1 MEFFSHLLEL
11 LDHEET
17 SGPRT
22 SALFAAAIQKRAQ
35 CSQTN
40 KVMYSVSRESILQLP
55 IPISFSE
62 YTAFESKRQKTGDAS
77 PSSSS
82 PEVQE
87 VPFAACLS
95 AAFGTEVVDG
105 FMSPATGTIG
115 QAVLQQ
121 TITSF
126 PKVLCV
132 QLRRYIVSPDG
143 GWQPVKLNVAV
154 DAPMEL
160 DLTPF
165 YASEGP
171 QPGEEALAASVPVPA
186 PATVSSAAGPQPKAE
201 IVAAVES
208 MGFSNNAA
216 RKAALAVGNSSAENA
231 ALWVMDHMSDP
242 TLNDPPVAVQA
253 AAAGGPVFSPE
264 QYAAVEAMGFPR
276 DVCHL
281 ALKRASGN
289 TERAAEWI
297 LSNMCVSPHFKCH
310 FLFFCPLF
318 VHGRSRPSSCR

>member
-1 MEFFSHLLEL
+1 LLEL

-17 SGPRT
+17 SGVTT
-22 SALFAAAIQKRAQ
+22 SSLFAAGIQKRTQ
-35 CSQTN
+35 CSQSN
-40 KVMYSVSRESILQLP
+40 KVMYSLSHENILQLP

-62 YTAFESKRQKTGDAS
+62 YTALEAKRQKTSDET

-82 PEVQE
+82 EVQA

-95 AAFGTEVVDG
+95 AAFGAEILDG
-105 FMSPATGTIG
+105 FMSSATGAVG

-126 PKVLCV
+126 PKVLCI
-132 QLRRYIVSPDG
+132 QLRRYVVSPDG

-154 DAPMEL
+154 DAPLEL

-165 YASEGP
+165 YACEGP
-171 QPGEEALAASVPVPA
+171 QSGEELLAVASRAPA
-186 PATVSSAAGPQPKAE
+186 PAAAAAAAPSGPQPKAD

-216 RKAALAVGNSSAENA
+216 RKAALAVGNSSAEA
-231 ALWVMDHMSDP
+231 AIMWVLDHASDS
-242 TLNDPPVAVQA
+242 TLNDAPVAVQA
-253 AAAGGPVFSPE
+253 PNASGPSFSAE
-264 QYAAVEAMGFPR
+264 QYAAVEAMGFSR
-276 DVCHL
+276 EVCHL
-281 ALKRASGN
+281 ALKRSSGH

-297 LSNMCVSPHFKCH
+297 LTNMCVT
-310 FLFFCPLF
+310 
-318 VHGRSRPSSCR
+318 R

>member
-1 MEFFSHLLEL
+1 MNAICLTLMQATEFFTHLLEL

-17 SGPRT
+17 SGIRT
-22 SALFAAAIQKRAQ
+22 SSLFAAVIQKRTE

-40 KVMYSVSRESILQLP
+40 KVMYSSSHESILQLP

-62 YTAFESKRQKTGDAS
+62 YTAFEAKRQKNGDAS
-77 PSSSS
+77 PSSS
-82 PEVQE
+82 PKVQE

-95 AAFGTEVVDG
+95 AAFGTEILDG
-105 FMSPATGTIG
+105 FMSPATGSIG
-115 QAVLQQ
+115 QAVLRQ

-132 QLRRYIVSPDG
+132 QLRRYVVSPDG

-171 QPGEEALAASVPVPA
+171 QSGEELLAVAAPA
-186 PATVSSAAGPQPKAE
+186 PAPAATATSSGPQPKAE

-231 ALWVMDHMSDP
+231 VLWLMDHVSDP
-242 TLNDPPVAVQA
+242 TLNDPPVASQA
-253 AAAGGPVFSPE
+253 AGAGGSLFSPE
-264 QYAAVEAMGFPR
+264 QYAAVEAMGFSH

-281 ALKRASGN
+281 ALKRANGN

-297 LSNMCVSPHFKCH
+297 LSNMCAASCFKCLIP
-310 FLFFCPLF
+310 FDD
-318 VHGRSRPSSCR
+318 